1 MEITGRI
8 TADGQV
14 KKLKDDRELVAFTI
28 ALNNRYKKKGGDV
41 KEVATFIN
49 CSYWVSTKVVSILK
63 KGSIVTVGGSIGVN
77 AYKTNDGEYHASL
90 TFHCDY
96 IQLIGSGKAGTAV
109 VSATPK
115 PETVDDLPF

>member
-8 TADGQV
+8 TADGQI
-14 KKLKDDRELVAFTI
+14 KKLKDDRELVAFSI
-28 ALNNRYKKKGGDV
+28 ALSNRYKKKGTESKGVD
-41 KEVATFIN
+41 TFVN
-49 CSYWVSTKVVSILK
+49 CSYWISTKVVSILK

-77 AYKTNDGEYHASL
+77 AYKTNDGEYHAHL

-96 IQLIGSGKAGTAV
+96 IQLIGSGKAGTV
-109 VSATPK
+109 VLAETPK